1 MNQAQKKEHVAHEIA
16 RLPVGTRVRVFGA
29 PGLGFG
35 VVKEIITEHVT
46 GSAKNRVA
54 VPLVGWVQVF
64 VEFEDDGPGGFFP
77 STDLMLVSGK
87 ISPKRA

>member
-1 MNQAQKKEHVAHEIA
+1 MTAAQKDHVAREIA
-16 RLPVGTRVRVFGA
+16 RLPVGTSVRVFGC

-46 GSAKNRVA
+46 GSAKNRVT

-64 VEFEDDGPGGFFP
+64 VEFEDGGTGGFFR
-77 STDLMLVSGK
+77 STELALVRGK
-87 ISPKRA
+87 NP